1 MASHQAF
8 RANVGIV
15 VINADREVLAF
26 ERKHQRDAWQLP
38 QGGLDVGEEP
48 IDAAYRELEE
58 ETGLARDDV
67 EYVGAHPQW
76 LAYELPEHLRRTHW
90 RGQVQRWF
98 LFRLRPESSVDL
110 SRAKD
115 DEFVAHR
122 FMPMAELLA
131 SVWSIRRPIYEELAR
146 HFEL

>member
-1 MASHQAF
+1 MGSHQAF

-15 VINADREVLAF
+15 VINAERDVLAF

-58 ETGLARDDV
+58 ETGLSREDV
-67 EYVGAHPQW
+67 EHLGTHPTW
-76 LAYELPEHLRRTHW
+76 LAYELPDHLRRKAW

-98 LFRLRPESSVDL
+98 LFRLREGSSVDL

-122 FMPMAELLA
+122 WMPMDELVA
-131 SVWSIRRPIYEELAR
+131 SVWRVRRPIYEELAR